1 MLRSIQR
8 RCRSLS
14 PHTYRYKQR
23 ACANDGVM
31 DEEDFASAVLHCAVR
46 RFGAWQVA
54 SDRSGELLPSDAL
67 QHTLCRVTL
76 RSSVFF
82 SIRTRSRTAADSPLW
97 IRSGNSVT
105 LVRCMPGK
113 RLLAAGYEFPLPF
126 WKRAASSTADTG
138 HGVSRRYRFRA
149 SRSIADEA
157 NGRFR
162 SVVDTGPGG

>member
-54 SDRSGELLPSDAL
+54 SDRSGELPPSDAL

-82 SIRTRSRTAADSPLW
+82 RYEHARGQQQTR
-97 IRSGNSVT
+97 RSGFA
-105 LVRCMPGK
+105 R
-113 RLLAAGYEFPLPF
+113 E
-126 WKRAASSTADTG
+126 
-138 HGVSRRYRFRA
+138 
-149 SRSIADEA
+149 IA
-157 NGRFR
+157 
-162 SVVDTGPGG
+162 